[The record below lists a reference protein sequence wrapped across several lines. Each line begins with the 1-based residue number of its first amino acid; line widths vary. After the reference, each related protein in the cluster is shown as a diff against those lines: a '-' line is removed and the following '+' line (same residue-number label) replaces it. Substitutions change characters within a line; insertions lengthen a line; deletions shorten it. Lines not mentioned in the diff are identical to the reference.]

1 MNIFTRITGVF
12 LAVGLAI
19 CIMGQTGCPY
29 TPSGPTTEN
38 EPTPDDVVT
47 VKEIKVNE
55 SFDITLVSNPTT
67 GYSWE
72 VDFDGEY
79 LTLVNAEYIP
89 EQPEL
94 TGSGGVEKFTFTGLK
109 VGTTEIMT
117 NYKRPWEE
125 ESIKTEVFKV
135 TIE

>member
-1 MNIFTRITGVF
+1 MNIFKQTIGGF
-12 LAVGLAI
+12 LVAGLAI
-19 CIMGQTGCPY
+19 CFMGQLGCPNI
-29 TPSGPTTEN
+29 PSK
-38 EPTPDDVVT
+38 PTPDDN

-109 VGTTEIMT
+109 SGTTEIMT

-125 ESIKTEVFKV
+125 ESIKTEVVKV

>member
-1 MNIFTRITGVF
+1 MNIFKQTIGVF
-12 LAVGLAI
+12 LVVGLAI

-29 TPSGPTTEN
+29 TPSEPTTDES
-38 EPTPDDVVT
+38 EK

-55 SFDITLVSNPTT
+55 SFVIELISNPTT

-89 EQPEL
+89 EQPES

-109 VGTTEIMT
+109 VGTTEVMM

>member
-1 MNIFTRITGVF
+1 MNIFKQTIGVF
-12 LAVGLAI
+12 LVVGLAI
-19 CIMGQTGCPY
+19 CLMGQLGCPNI
-29 TPSGPTTEN
+29 PSK
-38 EPTPDDVVT
+38 PTPDENGT

-55 SFDITLVSNPTT
+55 SFVITLVSNPTT

-79 LTLVNAEYIP
+79 LTLVKAEYIP
-89 EQPEL
+89 DQPEL

-109 VGTTEIMT
+109 VGTTEITM

-125 ESIKTEVFKV
+125 ESIKTQVVKV